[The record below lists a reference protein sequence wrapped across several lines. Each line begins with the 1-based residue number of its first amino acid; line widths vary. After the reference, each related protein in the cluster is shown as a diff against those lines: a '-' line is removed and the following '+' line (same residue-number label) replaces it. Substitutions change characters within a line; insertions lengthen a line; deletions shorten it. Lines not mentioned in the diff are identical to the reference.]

1 MIVALD
7 MQLAVGTST
16 GIGEYARGLAGG
28 LRARG
33 LDVRELKAPKL
44 DPWRFDRRVLWDQVG
59 LPIAAARSGA
69 ALLHCCSGTMPAVLP
84 LPAVTTVHD
93 VAWLRSQGH
102 AKWYARA
109 YFGRF
114 ALGQYRRAKRIVV
127 DSEFSRSELL
137 HFLQVPPSQ
146 VSVVYPGVAADYCAL
161 IRTPQARPYVLCAG
175 TVERRKNLAVLIRA
189 LRRLPE
195 EVRLVVAGPSTP
207 YEDEC
212 RALAQR
218 EGVATRIEW
227 RGYVTRPEL
236 LALYAG
242 ASAIAVPSTYEGFG
256 YAAAQALCA
265 GVPLAV
271 SNCTS
276 LPEVVAGDVEPLDPD
291 DDLAWS
297 VQLAAIL
304 SDPGGAQARAQSLR
318 AGAIARFA
326 WPASIAKMCEVYAA
340 ALAR

>member
-16 GIGEYARGLAGG
+16 GIGEYARGLADG

-33 LDVRELKAPKL
+33 IDVRELNAPKL
-44 DPWRFDRRVLWDQVG
+44 DPWRFDRRVLWDQVR
-59 LPIAAARSGA
+59 LPWAAARSGA
-69 ALLHCCSGTMPAVLP
+69 TLLHCISGTMPAVLP

-102 AKWYARA
+102 AKWYART

-114 ALGQYRRAKRIVV
+114 ALAQYRRARRIVV

-137 HFLQVPPSQ
+137 HFLRVPASR
-146 VSVVYPGVAADYCAL
+146 VSVVYPGVAADYCGLVRA
-161 IRTPQARPYVLCAG
+161 RDPRPYLLCAG
-175 TVERRKNLAVLIRA
+175 TVERRKNLAVVIRA
-189 LRRLPE
+189 LRGLPPD
-195 EVRLVVAGPSTP
+195 VRLVVAGPPTP
-207 YEDEC
+207 YEAQC
-212 RALAQR
+212 RALAQSQ
-218 EGVATRIEW
+218 GVAARIDW
-227 RGYVTRPEL
+227 RGYVSRDEL

-291 DDLAWS
+291 DERAWS
-297 VQLAAIL
+297 AQLAAIL
-304 SDPGGAQARAQSLR
+304 NDPAGSQARAQSLR

-326 WPASIAKMCEVYAA
+326 WPSSIAKMCEVYAA

>member
-28 LRARG
+28 LRGRG
-33 LDVRELKAPKL
+33 IDVRELSAPGL

-59 LPIAAARSGA
+59 LPLAALRSGA
-69 ALLHCCSGTMPAVLP
+69 ALLHCCSGTMPALLP
-84 LPAVTTVHD
+84 LPTVTTVHD

-102 AKWYARA
+102 ARWYART

-114 ALGQYRRAKRIVV
+114 ALGQYRRARRIVV

-137 HFLQVPPSQ
+137 HFLRVPSSR

-161 IRTPQARPYVLCAG
+161 VRVRDTRPFVLCAG
-175 TVERRKNLAVLIRA
+175 TVERRKNLAVVIRA

-195 EVRLVVAGPSTP
+195 DVRLVVAGPPTP
-207 YEDEC
+207 YEAEC
-212 RALAQR
+212 RELARR
-218 EGVATRIEW
+218 EGVDARVDW
-227 RGYVTRPEL
+227 RGYVTRDEL

-242 ASAIAVPSTYEGFG
+242 AAAIAVPSTYEGFG

-291 DDLAWS
+291 DDVAWS
-297 VQLAAIL
+297 AQLAKIL
-304 SDPGGAQARAQSLR
+304 SDPAAAETRAQSLR

-326 WPASIAKMCEVYAA
+326 WPASIAKMCDVYEA